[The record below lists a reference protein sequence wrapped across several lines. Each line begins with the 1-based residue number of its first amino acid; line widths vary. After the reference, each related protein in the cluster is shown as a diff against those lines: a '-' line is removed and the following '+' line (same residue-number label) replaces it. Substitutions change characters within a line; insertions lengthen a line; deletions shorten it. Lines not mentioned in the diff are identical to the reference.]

1 MGKVLVLG
9 AGVMGSALAIYLGN
23 QGQDVNIWGTEWD
36 DGLIKEMKESRRNSQ
51 HKMDLPDSIS
61 LYYSQELDKAFRDV
75 ELVLIAV
82 ISKGMKSISEKI
94 APYLNEDHKIL
105 SITKGIDEDS
115 LTTMSTIIE
124 RSIPDKLKGS
134 IGIIKLGGPIIAAE
148 LAQSKYAEGVFASKN
163 LKAAEYAAGL
173 FKSPKFKVNVSQ
185 DIQGVDLCAAFKNS
199 YAIAMGMMEGL
210 EGDMNN
216 PKAALMARGAIEMAN
231 IVEASGGSR
240 DTALGIAGV
249 GDYYVTSQGGRNG
262 RFGKLL
268 GQGKNKDKAL
278 EAMENQTVE
287 GLAIT
292 KNGYLFLQELEKAD
306 KIDIERDCKLFLET
320 YRVLYENKSVREALD
335 SYWSA

>member
-9 AGVMGSALAIYLGN
+9 AGVMGSALAIYLGD
-23 QGQDVNIWGTEWD
+23 QGHEVNIWGTEWD
-36 DGLIKEMKESRRNSQ
+36 DKLIKEMREEGRSSQ
-51 HKMDLPDSIS
+51 HGVELGAGITA
-61 LYYSQELDKAFRDV
+61 YYSQELDKAFKDV
-75 ELVLIAV
+75 DLVLIAV
-82 ISKGMKSISEKI
+82 ISKGMKAISEKI
-94 APYLNEDHKIL
+94 VAYLKKDHMIL
-105 SITKGIDEDS
+105 SITKGIDEES
-115 LTTMSTIIE
+115 LTTMSSIIE
-124 RSIPDKLKGS
+124 GALGEDLNKD

-148 LAQSKYAEGVFASKN
+148 LAQSKYTEGVFASKD
-163 LKAAEYAAGL
+163 LEAAEYAANL

-216 PKAALMARGAIEMAN
+216 PKAALMARGAMEMAN

-262 RFGKLL
+262 RFGKYL
-268 GQGKNKDKAL
+268 GQGKNKDQAL
-278 EAMENQTVE
+278 EAMNHETVE

-292 KNGYLFLQELEKAD
+292 KNGYLFLKELEKAGRLGM
-306 KIDIERDCKLFLET
+306 ERDCKLFLET
-320 YRVLYENKSVREALD
+320 YRVLYENKPVREAID